1 MSPGEGPDP
10 VERMAQA
17 LLAARAAGT
26 RVEAL
31 GVVLSVEDAYR
42 VQDIVA
48 AGRGPVAGW
57 KIGCTS
63 AMAQAYLGIEH
74 PFAGAVHAA
83 DVHASPARLSAA
95 AFRQRGIEGEFA
107 LRLGRD
113 LTPADGPFDAEGL
126 RGAVDAVIPAIEV
139 IEPRFANWRAVGA
152 AATIADHG
160 AHGALVLGRPVPVDG
175 CPDLRRASA
184 RVTIDGTVTGEGEG
198 SAVLGD
204 PLAALAWL
212 ANHLTGR
219 GTVLPAGSVVS
230 TGTCTGY
237 VEAGPTAVVRAEFGD
252 FGSADLSFVQAT

>member
-1 MSPGEGPDP
+1 MSAGPGINPL
-10 VERMAQA
+10 ERVAEA

-26 RVEAL
+26 RVAAL
-31 GVVLSVEDAYR
+31 TEVLTVDDAYR

-63 AMAQAYLGIEH
+63 AMAQAYLGIGH
-74 PFAGAVHAA
+74 PFAGAVHRA
-83 DVHASPARLSAA
+83 DIHASPARLSAR

-113 LTPADGPFDAEGL
+113 LTAADGPFDAEGL
-126 RGAVDAVIPAIEV
+126 RDAVDAVIPAIEV
-139 IEPRFANWRAVGA
+139 IEPRFANWREVGA

-160 AHGALVLGRPVPVDG
+160 AHGALVLGEAVPVER
-175 CPDLRRASA
+175 CPDLRQARV

-219 GTVLPAGSVVS
+219 GAVLPAGAIVS

-237 VEAGPTAVVRAEFGD
+237 VEAGPEAIARAEFGPYGD
-252 FGSADLSFVQAT
+252 VGLSFS